1 MVRRRVFRLIA
12 ILFTVWALLDMSAAE
27 ARAPRPPRPRPPR
40 RCRPGTLCRHK
51 TGFCNDAGRCCD
63 SLDGDVACGSECCE
77 FPDQACCDG
86 HTCTDLLSND
96 NCGGCGIVCSGGRT
110 CQDLVCTCPAGT
122 TDCGGACVN
131 TQSDDNNC
139 GACGNVCSGGKSCEN
154 GVCTCPNG
162 GTDCGGTCTNVLF
175 DDANCGA
182 CGNACAASEKCFLGS
197 CGCSD
202 PSQLYCNGQCI
213 DGFSDPNNCGRC
225 GNVCPA
231 GQDCI
236 GGECQPPCDD
246 PCHELVNNVCVLKDP
261 SKDSVCNGACVD
273 LNSDQNNCG
282 ACGNVCPAGQEC
294 VDGACKSPRCASG
307 TTDCGGVW
315 CCPEGQLCL
324 NNEYTGAPLCC
335 IPGFGRREECFRLGL
350 PLICCMP
357 Q

>member
-1 MVRRRVFRLIA
+1 LWMATRPA
-12 ILFTVWALLDMSAAE
+12 AASAANFPTRPAAM
-27 ARAPRPPRPRPPR
+27 ARPVPTSWTTTTTVAAVASPAPAGKRARTGAVPAPKGGPP
-40 RCRPGTLCRHK
+40 
-51 TGFCNDAGRCCD
+51 A
-63 SLDGDVACGSECCE
+63 
-77 FPDQACCDG
+77 
-86 HTCTDLLSND
+86 
-96 NCGGCGIVCSGGRT
+96 GGRGPKCSFT
-110 CQDLVCTCPAGT
+110 ARNLGPACT
-122 TDCGGACVN
+122 
-131 TQSDDNNC
+131 
-139 GACGNVCSGGKSCEN
+139 GGKSCEN

-182 CGNACAASEKCFLGS
+182 CGNACAASEKCFLGT

-202 PSQLYCNGQCI
+202 PSQLYCDGQCI
-213 DGFSDPNNCGRC
+213 DGFDDPNNCGRC

-294 VDGACKSPRCASG
+294 VDGACKSPRC
-307 TTDCGGVW
+307 
-315 CCPEGQLCL
+315 
-324 NNEYTGAPLCC
+324 
-335 IPGFGRREECFRLGL
+335 
-350 PLICCMP
+350 
-357 Q
+357 